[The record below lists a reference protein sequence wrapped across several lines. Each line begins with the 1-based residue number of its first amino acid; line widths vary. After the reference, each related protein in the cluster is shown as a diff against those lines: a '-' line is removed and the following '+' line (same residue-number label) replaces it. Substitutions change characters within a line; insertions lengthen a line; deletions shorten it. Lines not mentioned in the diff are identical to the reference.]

1 MRVFSL
7 YGKILKKNFISVI
20 AYIIA
25 FLAITLLFVGNQGQT
40 PTTFNNQRVAI
51 TIVDLDEDKSLT
63 PGLIDYLG
71 QYAIIK
77 EFESDSLLDALYY
90 REIYGIYTIPEDF
103 TATFIDSGEVTIS
116 REAIPDAEYYLTNI
130 DYAINRYLN
139 LVQLYQNNL
148 PTHNLSD
155 ILVLIEE
162 DLVKEAIATRTT
174 IESNVLNNAVYYF
187 NYLSYVLFA
196 IIMSIVGIVSL
207 RLKRL
212 DVKRR
217 MLISPY
223 LQSKTNLE
231 VLLGHGVLAIGLVI
245 TTYIM
250 SLIFYP
256 TIALSIHGL
265 LFFLNSCCLA
275 FAILTI
281 SYTIGLLVKSENALP
296 AIANVVSLGS
306 SFLTGVFVP
315 QFLLGE
321 EVLAIAH
328 VLPNYYYVAN
338 NERIAAMSTFSWE
351 ASKSIFLY
359 MVIELLFG
367 LAFVFIAI
375 FVARSRNREEA

>member
-7 YGKILKKNFISVI
+7 YGKILKKNFVSVI

-63 PGLIDYLG
+63 PGLFDYLG

-155 ILVLIEE
+155 ILVLVEE
-162 DLVKEAIATRTT
+162 DFVKEAIATRTT
-174 IESNVLNNAVYYF
+174 I
-187 NYLSYVLFA
+187 
-196 IIMSIVGIVSL
+196 
-207 RLKRL
+207 
-212 DVKRR
+212 
-217 MLISPY
+217 
-223 LQSKTNLE
+223 
-231 VLLGHGVLAIGLVI
+231 
-245 TTYIM
+245 
-250 SLIFYP
+250 
-256 TIALSIHGL
+256 
-265 LFFLNSCCLA
+265 
-275 FAILTI
+275 
-281 SYTIGLLVKSENALP
+281 
-296 AIANVVSLGS
+296 
-306 SFLTGVFVP
+306 
-315 QFLLGE
+315 
-321 EVLAIAH
+321 
-328 VLPNYYYVAN
+328 
-338 NERIAAMSTFSWE
+338 
-351 ASKSIFLY
+351 
-359 MVIELLFG
+359 
-367 LAFVFIAI
+367 
-375 FVARSRNREEA
+375 